1 MDSVLSFM
9 LHARCRQSALRLA
22 VALCHGALGCATLS
36 ASPAFADE
44 KVLGT
49 MVVTGRVPEPNGRID
64 LDSVISSGS
73 RLGLTS
79 RETPA
84 TVYQVDRE
92 TIEARGARDTQEIL
106 RSVPGVTAAAPPGGP
121 GFISFRGFT
130 SSQLT
135 QLFNGITVQYDAIAA
150 RPVDSWIYE
159 RVEVIGGPSTYLFG
173 AGAVGG
179 SVNYVSKLADR
190 GDFYDIQLR
199 GGSYDTAQVSL
210 GMNRQLSG
218 EGSTGHFFRLDF
230 NNRTSNGWVDGNS
243 SRSYQL
249 AASLLSDLSSQLTHT
264 LAVEHQNEHVA
275 RPYWGTPLLNTV
287 SGDGRILDG
296 TRFKNYNTADGL
308 YEQRVTWARSILE
321 YRLSAATQIKN
332 TLYMYDALRDYRNVE
347 TYKFNAAN
355 TLVNRTAA
363 YLQRHDQE
371 LVGDRVEATHKG
383 VLGTLKSDWAF
394 GLDYSVNSQTRYPR
408 SVTGPVAGLVTGV
421 NPFNFTPENF
431 FAIAGMTSGFTPD
444 RTNRVRTLALFVEN
458 RTRVLPSLSL
468 VTGLRHDRIDMQ
480 LANQGTVTGTAPAS
494 YSRSYAPTT
503 GRIGL
508 VWDVTPTANA
518 YVQYSTAADPPSGIL
533 TTASFADVMNN
544 SELTTGRQFEVGSK
558 FDFLDGRGSGTASFY
573 SIERKNISTPDPA
586 NPGVSILVGQ
596 QSSRGLELAAGLR
609 ITKQISA
616 QGSLALVDAQYDS
629 FSQVVGGVAVSR
641 AGKTPQNVPKRVANL
656 WLDYAFA
663 PGWVAGIGARNVAS
677 VYGDAANTYGAPA
690 YTLYDAKL
698 DYRFNKAVSLTARVR
713 NLTDQIYAANVT
725 GAPMFF
731 LGEPR
736 FADLTLRMS
745 F

>member
-1 MDSVLSFM
+1 MHSVSSFMPQVGGRLLALPSVL
-9 LHARCRQSALRLA
+9 ARYSA
-22 VALCHGALGCATLS
+22 VAGCVIALSSPVLAEEKILS
-36 ASPAFADE
+36 
-44 KVLGT
+44 T
-49 MVVTGRVPEPNGRID
+49 VVVAERAPEPNGRIN
-64 LDSVISSGS
+64 LDSVIGSGS

-106 RSVPGVTAAAPPGGP
+106 RGVPGVTAAAPPGGP
-121 GFISFRGFT
+121 GFVSFRGFT

-190 GDFYDIQLR
+190 GDFHDIQLR

-210 GMNRQLSG
+210 GMNRQVSG
-218 EGSTGHFFRLDF
+218 EGVKGHFLRLDF

-243 SRSYQL
+243 SKSYQL
-249 AASLLSDLSSQLTHT
+249 AASLLSDVTSELTHT
-264 LAVEHQNEHVA
+264 LAVEHQKEHVT
-275 RPYWGTPLLNTV
+275 RPYWGTPLLNPV

-308 YEQRVTWARSILE
+308 YEQRVSWARSILE
-321 YRLSAATQIKN
+321 YRMSDATQIKN

-371 LVGDRVEATHKG
+371 LVGDRIEATHKG
-383 VLGTLKSDWAF
+383 TLGTMKSDWAF

-421 NPFNFTPENF
+421 NPFDFTVENF
-431 FAIAGMTSGFTPD
+431 FAIAGMTPTFTPD
-444 RTNRVRTLALFVEN
+444 RTNRVRTLGLFVEN
-458 RTRVLPSLSL
+458 RTRFLPRLSL

-480 LANQGTVTGTAPAS
+480 LTNQGAVTAASPARYARS
-494 YSRSYAPTT
+494 YSPTT

-508 VWDVTPTANA
+508 VWDITPTANA

-533 TTASFADVMNN
+533 TTASFSDVMTN
-544 SELTTGRQFEVGSK
+544 SELTTGKQLEVGSK
-558 FDFLDGRGSGTASFY
+558 FDFLDGRGSGTVAIY
-573 SIERKNISTPDPA
+573 SIERNNISTPDPG

-596 QSSRGLELAAGLR
+596 QSSRGVELAAGLR
-609 ITKQISA
+609 ITRQISA
-616 QGSLALVDAQYDS
+616 QGNIALVDAQYDK
-629 FSQVVGGVAVSR
+629 FSQVVAGVAVSR
-641 AGKTPQNVPKRVANL
+641 AGNTPQNVPRRVANL

-663 PGWVAGIGARNVAS
+663 PGWVAGIGVRNVSS

-698 DYRFNKAVSLTARVR
+698 DYRFNKAVSFTARVR
-713 NLTDQIYAANVT
+713 NLTDKIYAANVT